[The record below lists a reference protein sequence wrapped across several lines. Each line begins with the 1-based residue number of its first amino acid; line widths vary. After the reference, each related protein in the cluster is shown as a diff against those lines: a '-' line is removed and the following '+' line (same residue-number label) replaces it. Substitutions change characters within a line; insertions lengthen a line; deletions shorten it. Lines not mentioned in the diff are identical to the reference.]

1 MYVFLKYKN
10 DKHVS
15 YVHNTRKL
23 VNFRIEYVSP
33 ALNMTS
39 PQATEVP
46 LFAGLNVHT
55 ISGCS
60 FHIYRGPVTVQQN
73 HETTGK
79 SNNRR
84 RLVIDSDVDD

>member
-1 MYVFLKYKN
+1 MKTLKIKMIG
-10 DKHVS
+10 KEE
-15 YVHNTRKL
+15 TK
-23 VNFRIEYVSP
+23 E
-33 ALNMTS
+33 T
-39 PQATEVP
+39 
-46 LFAGLNVHT
+46 LFAGSKNVHT

-79 SNNRR
+79 PNKRH

>member
-1 MYVFLKYKN
+1 MSLMSTAQEN
-10 DKHVS
+10 S
-15 YVHNTRKL
+15 LISASN
-23 VNFRIEYVSP
+23 ESP

-46 LFAGLNVHT
+46 LFAGSNVHT

-79 SNNRR
+79 SNKRR